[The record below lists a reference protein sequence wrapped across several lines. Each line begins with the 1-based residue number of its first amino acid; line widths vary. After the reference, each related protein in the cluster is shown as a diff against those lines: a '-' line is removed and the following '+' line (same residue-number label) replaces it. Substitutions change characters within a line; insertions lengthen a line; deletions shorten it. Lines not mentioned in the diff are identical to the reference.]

1 MSITLEKE
9 KKNKHNSHSK
19 YCKRQIMV
27 KKQNVRFYIFIVKQ
41 LEQKKVTLIFNRY
54 VVSISNDMSVGND
67 LVWFLKKA
75 IIIL

>member
-1 MSITLEKE
+1 
-9 KKNKHNSHSK
+9 
-19 YCKRQIMV
+19 MV